1 MKQSVKSAFKAAKN
15 SAIAGLV
22 CVFGACTN
30 YFESGY
36 HPQMLEEKKIQATR
50 KFQTL
55 RDEKIDLVVFATH
68 LNEIERTYYKNL
80 EYFFVELYAPSQEPI
95 NLYRVQIELSNA
107 NGVWEEPRY
116 IRKITPDEYDAVL
129 KPINKWSSCYLV
141 AFEKLSMEKSDNAKL
156 RISIDGEP
164 QVLDFSYFVIPFQA
178 I

>member
-1 MKQSVKSAFKAAKN
+1 MGAGSRNAFRVARNIAM
-15 SAIAGLV
+15 AGLV
-22 CVFGACTN
+22 YMLGACTN

-50 KFQTL
+50 KFQIL

-68 LNEIERTYYKNL
+68 LNEIERSYYKNL
-80 EYFFVELYAPSQEPI
+80 EYFFIELYAPSQEPI
-95 NLYRVQIELSNA
+95 NLHRVKMELFSA
-107 NGVWEEPRY
+107 NGVWEEPHY
-116 IRKITPDEYDAVL
+116 IRKLAQDEYDEVL

-141 AFEKLSMEKSDNAKL
+141 AYEKLPLDKSDHAKL